1 MQWVVAF
8 TVIFNVEFGI
18 MSMNSDAL
26 NSINLYVIRVNPLL
40 THDFII
46 SYMKHLKNTSS
57 MIYVALPL
65 VNAFH

>member
-1 MQWVVAF
+1 
-8 TVIFNVEFGI
+8 